1 MLVSE
6 VLALADQRHG
16 DPAAAIRSCDALI
29 DDASTDSLVRSLAL
43 WVRGLARHELDEPR
57 AATKDFRKSI
67 VLATTYGHLE
77 AEARARANLA
87 ISLQQLGAAKPAAT
101 QITRALESAPA
112 QAIGFVTYLGGLH
125 EQRCGRHETAL
136 ARYAA
141 AEPELTRVGDQ
152 ASLAGL
158 HLNRGVLFV
167 YRGDFVRGHADF
179 AISERVAQA
188 RGLTILMAMAA
199 HNLGFAA
206 GRLGHV
212 ADGLRALD
220 RARTGYQASG
230 SRPRQLPVL
239 LSDRAEIL
247 LTAGLAG
254 DARHAAEDAVRL
266 LSEGSN
272 ISDLSEARLLL
283 ARACLDVHDFDEA
296 RAQAAQAARAFRT
309 CRRPAWTALAL
320 YVGLE
325 ADFRTET
332 AGGPI
337 DSRLLE
343 RCRRVARQ
351 LLDNGWPVESRDARI
366 WAARVAARRGHLD
379 TAEAE
384 LAAAGALMVGGVVEG
399 VAVGGARGRAS
410 LWLAR
415 AETLVG
421 RGQTATAGRAIRR
434 GLRDLDGFRA
444 RIGGTE
450 AVVEGNRLAKDLA
463 QLGTDLAVSAGRPL
477 AALQWSDRLRGVS
490 SVLRV
495 APPEDGELIR
505 QLESWRQLMLTTP
518 SPSRPTEPPVE
529 SLGGPGGLASP
540 GGPVGLGG
548 LVGPAS
554 PGGLGGP
561 GGPGGSVGLGGLEEA
576 IRDQA
581 LLSDP
586 RAHLA
591 PAVSWVQL
599 NRELGDAVLVGF
611 AESAGGLHAVT
622 VTRKRSRIVS
632 LGPVL
637 AARHAL
643 DYLTVAL
650 GRLAFVGP
658 ARVGWAMSAVDQ
670 AVAELDALLLAP
682 LRLPLGPIVVVPT
695 GALHQTPW
703 AMLPSLRTR
712 DAVVAPSVGSWIMVH
727 RSSAAPAKT
736 PRVLIVAGPDLPAAE
751 AETAMLRA
759 LYPSAT
765 CLTGVDA
772 TVARV
777 LAETERAD
785 LVHVAAHG
793 SCRAD
798 SPMFSNL
805 RLADGPLSLFDLQRI
820 RQVPRM
826 VVLSACSA
834 ASSYVGPGD
843 SILGTASAWAAIG
856 VRTVVASVV
865 PVPDEATARLMGLFH
880 RGLLDGFSATQA
892 LRVAA
897 AELRVEGP
905 SATLAASAFM
915 VIGADSQ

>member
-1 MLVSE
+1 MKRNTTIAAFGSDFVRSAHADGDGLLVSE

-57 AATKDFRKSI
+57 AATKDFRRSI

-101 QITRALESAPA
+101 QITRALETAPE
-112 QAIGFVTYLGGLH
+112 QAVGFVTYLGGLH

-136 ARYAA
+136 ARYAE
-141 AEPELTRVGDQ
+141 AEPELTSVGDQ

-247 LTAGLAG
+247 LTAGLAA

-332 AGGPI
+332 TGGPI

-529 SLGGPGGLASP
+529 SLGG
-540 GGPVGLGG
+540 
-548 LVGPAS
+548 
-554 PGGLGGP
+554 
-561 GGPGGSVGLGGLEEA
+561 SVGLGGLEEA

-581 LLSDP
+581 LLSEP
-586 RAHLA
+586 RADLG
-591 PAVSWVQL
+591 PAVSWVHL

-622 VTRKRSRIVS
+622 VTRKRTRIVS

-880 RGLLDGFSATQA
+880 RGLLGGFSATQA